1 MSMADTLTIE
11 SPATVAPAGTG
22 GGSLDC
28 LVGRFDVAMID
39 PPWPKK
45 KGGIRAV
52 RPNQGRALDYQT
64 MTVTEI
70 FGLLDKAILPSAND
84 PHCIFL
90 WLVDEHLTAGE
101 AEMAKRGYRRHA
113 RLIWDKGNGV
123 APAFTVRYSHEYLVW
138 YYKPTLMRVA
148 TAARGK
154 LTTILREPARE
165 HSRKPEAAYD
175 AIKRWYPGT
184 ICADIFAREQRTG
197 WLAWGNQ
204 TTHFAPNSVI
214 SHIDTQPK

>member
-1 MSMADTLTIE
+1 MNNPTATIAEMPTPTGNAGAD
-11 SPATVAPAGTG
+11 
-22 GGSLDC
+22 SLHRF
-28 LVGRFDVAMID
+28 VGCFDVAMID

-52 RPNQGRALDYQT
+52 RPNQGRALDYET
-64 MTVTEI
+64 MSVTEI
-70 FGLLDKAILPSAND
+70 FDLLDNAILPSANN

-138 YYKPTLMRVA
+138 YYKPAFIPVA
-148 TAARGK
+148 TSARGK
-154 LTTILREPARE
+154 LTTVLREPARE
-165 HSRKPEAAYD
+165 HSRKPEAAYA
-175 AIKRWYPGT
+175 AIKRWYPGA
-184 ICADIFAREQRTG
+184 ICADIFAREQREG

-204 TTHFAPNSVI
+204 TTHFAPNGAS
-214 SHIDTQPK
+214 DE